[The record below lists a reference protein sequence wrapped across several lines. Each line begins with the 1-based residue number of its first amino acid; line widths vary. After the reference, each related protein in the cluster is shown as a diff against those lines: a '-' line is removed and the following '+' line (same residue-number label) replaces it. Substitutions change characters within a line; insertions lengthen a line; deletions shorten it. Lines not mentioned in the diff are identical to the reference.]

1 MNSSATGRA
10 ARLEYLP
17 SLEGFLGLEAEQAGD
32 PADAGAIVIPF
43 GLEASVSYGGGTVA
57 GPAAMLK
64 ASHQVELFDDELW
77 CEAFTDYGIAT
88 LREPAIAAN
97 LPQAIEQLEALVEAV
112 LASERFPMTFGGEHS
127 ISAGAIRPFARR
139 YDDLVILHFD
149 AHADLRDG
157 YEGEHYSHAAALRR
171 CLDFEHIELVSLGI
185 RNISA
190 EEIPYLEA
198 NAERIHI
205 HWAREKATWNLEK
218 ILAPLQG
225 RPVYLTFDLDGFDA
239 SVMPATGTP
248 EPGGLFWDDVMP
260 IIRGAA
266 EVATIVGADINE
278 LAPRPELHAC
288 DFLAAKLA
296 YKILN
301 YALGQSR
308 RR

>member
-1 MNSSATGRA
+1 MNSSAAGQA
-10 ARLEYLP
+10 PPFDYLP
-17 SLEGFLGLEAEQAGD
+17 SLEGFLGLEPEQAGD
-32 PADAGAIVIPF
+32 PAAAGAIVIPF
-43 GLEASVSYGGGTVA
+43 GLEASVSYGGGTGA

-77 CEAFTDYGIAT
+77 CEAFTDYGVAT
-88 LREPAIAAN
+88 LRAPAIVGD
-97 LPQAIEQLEALVEAV
+97 LPAAIEQLEAIVAAV
-112 LASERFPMTFGGEHS
+112 LESNRFPMTFGGEHS

-171 CLDFEHIELVSLGI
+171 CLDFEHIELISLGI

-198 NAERIHI
+198 NADRIHI
-205 HWAREKATWNLEK
+205 HWAWEKATWDLEK

-266 EVATIVGADINE
+266 QVATIVGADINE

-301 YALGQSR
+301 YALGQPR